1 MFIRNIL
8 AKGIGLCAAVLC
20 TVCVAKLDAFAYS
33 TDEILSPEQI
43 GASLVFE
50 TNAYNNESIE
60 NLGIELAPVED
71 ESLELVMAD
80 VSSVLNVREAPDI
93 ESAIVGKIYRDCGGR
108 VLEKGEE
115 WTLIETGE
123 LVGYASNEYLLFGE
137 EAEALARDVGTV
149 TAGVKSGAVVVRA
162 EKSVYSECLGYM
174 GPNSILEVI
183 DESDDLWVMVA
194 YGDLDGYVLKKFVNI
209 DFSIDHGETMAAI
222 KERKRQ
228 EELAR
233 LALIRQRE
241 AMKSDDN
248 MIRFLGALI
257 QCEAGGEP
265 YEGQLAVG
273 AVVMNRVR
281 SKAYPDTLY
290 DVIYASGQFTPA
302 KTGSLERVY
311 NNGPRDICMQA
322 AKEALNGYTNV
333 GDYTHFRRKGNRE
346 GFIIGNHVFY

>member
-1 MFIRNIL
+1 MYIRTIL
-8 AKGIGLCAAVLC
+8 AKGIGLVTALSIAVGMM
-20 TVCVAKLDAFAYS
+20 KLDAFAYS
-33 TDEILSPEQI
+33 TDEILSPEQM

-50 TNAYNNESIE
+50 TNAYNYESIE
-60 NLGIELAPVED
+60 NLGIELEAEEE

-80 VSSVLNVREAPDI
+80 VSSVLNVREAPDL
-93 ESAIVGKIYRDCGGR
+93 EATIVGKIYKDCGGR
-108 VLEKGEE
+108 VLERGDE

-123 LVGYASNEYLLFGE
+123 LVGYASNEFLLFGE
-137 EAEALARDVGTV
+137 EAELLARDVGTV
-149 TAGVKSGAVVVRA
+149 TAGVKSGAVKVHA
-162 EKSVYSECLGYM
+162 DKSVYSECLGFM

-183 DESDDLWVMVA
+183 DDSDEYWVMVA
-194 YGDLDGYVLKKFVNI
+194 YGDLDAYVLKKYVNI

-233 LALIRQRE
+233 LKLIRQRE

-248 MIRFLGALI
+248 MVRFLGALI

-265 YEGQLAVG
+265 YEGMLAVG

-311 NNGPRDICMQA
+311 NNGPREICMQA